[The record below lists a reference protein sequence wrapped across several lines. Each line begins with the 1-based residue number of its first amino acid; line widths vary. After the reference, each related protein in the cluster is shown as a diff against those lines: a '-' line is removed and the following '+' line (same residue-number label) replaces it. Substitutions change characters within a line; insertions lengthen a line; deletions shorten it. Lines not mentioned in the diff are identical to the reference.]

1 MQGWIK
7 LFYQFKE
14 WEWYGD
20 TNMVR
25 LFIHLLLT
33 ANYKQTKWR
42 GMEIPRGSLL
52 TSRSK
57 LAEETGLSEQTIRTC
72 LTRLK
77 STNEIT
83 VKTTNKYTII
93 KISNYDRYQEQ
104 PQEINQQN
112 NQQDN
117 HEATNSQPT
126 TNQQSTSLYIKERK
140 NIRIKEDKTSPS
152 IQEIK
157 GGTPPSPLGAEAP
170 KAPESSEEE
179 KKPQEKPKEKKQATI
194 PFAKIKDLWNELCPS
209 YPKMMVMSEA
219 RKNKIRLRV
228 QEMGGVEKALSIL
241 ESIFKAAEES
251 NFMKGDNKRGWKAS
265 FDWIFENDKN
275 WVKVW
280 EGNYENKPKETYPT
294 TTQNRNYNGTT
305 EQGDRFSKRRG
316 VDTAA
321 RSAEDYTGTL

>member
-42 GMEIPRGSLL
+42 GMTIPRGSLL
-52 TSRSK
+52 TSRAK

-83 VKTTNKYTII
+83 VKATNKYTII
-93 KISNYDRYQEQ
+93 TISNYDRYQEQ

-140 NIRIKEDKTSPS
+140 NIRIKEDN
-152 IQEIK
+152 INLQEIE

-170 KAPESSEEE
+170 KAPEPSKEE

-194 PFAKIKDLWNELCPS
+194 PFAKIKDLWN
-209 YPKMMVMSEA
+209 
-219 RKNKIRLRV
+219 
-228 QEMGGVEKALSIL
+228 
-241 ESIFKAAEES
+241 
-251 NFMKGDNKRGWKAS
+251 
-265 FDWIFENDKN
+265 
-275 WVKVW
+275 
-280 EGNYENKPKETYPT
+280 
-294 TTQNRNYNGTT
+294 
-305 EQGDRFSKRRG
+305 
-316 VDTAA
+316 
-321 RSAEDYTGTL
+321 